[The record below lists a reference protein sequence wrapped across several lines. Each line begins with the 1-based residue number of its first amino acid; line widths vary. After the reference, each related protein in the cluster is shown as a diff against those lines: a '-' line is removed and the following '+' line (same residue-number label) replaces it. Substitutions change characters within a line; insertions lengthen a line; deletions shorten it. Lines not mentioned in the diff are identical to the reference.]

1 MRASVLLLLLVAV
14 SASDLSGQSLTG
26 IITRFI
32 RSGSYSEIIKN
43 NESDPFSSL
52 YADAGVRMDLRND
65 LNFRAYADVRYRY
78 GSEFRQ
84 SVSSLQLREAWI
96 SVYGRRVEFVMGQ
109 RIIKWGRADF
119 DNPVSSFNPRN
130 MVVRSPEAEDMDLG
144 NIAASLI
151 LKPASFISVEGTVAP
166 FYRPDVLI
174 TAPLELPES
183 VQINQI
189 DGLLGGESMAGY
201 GIKLDFFLRAVDFSV
216 SWFNGNDPLP
226 GIRFD
231 NADVNIIDEAVAV
244 DIKMSVTPYRINRLG
259 ADFEAVAGRFG
270 LRGEVSYT
278 KPELS
283 FREASYVP
291 MPEVKW
297 SAGGDVMLGDL
308 RIGAEYTGKYITDFE
323 STPVDPVLPGDMPPL
338 TPEQIGM
345 IPGGIEGYI
354 TMQTMAFNRL
364 YMYQLEKS
372 YNSAGLRAERDM
384 AASRV
389 TAGIVAVYNFTS
401 EELALVPS
409 IKYRPSDGVLI
420 IGGAD
425 IYKGREGSLF
435 DIIDKPLTNLYLALR
450 VDF

>member
-1 MRASVLLLLLVAV
+1 
-14 SASDLSGQSLTG
+14 
-26 IITRFI
+26 
-32 RSGSYSEIIKN
+32 
-43 NESDPFSSL
+43 
-52 YADAGVRMDLRND
+52 
-65 LNFRAYADVRYRY
+65 
-78 GSEFRQ
+78 
-84 SVSSLQLREAWI
+84 
-96 SVYGRRVEFVMGQ
+96 
-109 RIIKWGRADF
+109 
-119 DNPVSSFNPRN
+119 
-130 MVVRSPEAEDMDLG
+130 MDLG

>member
-1 MRASVLLLLLVAV
+1 MLLLVAV